1 MGEVAEDE
9 DEDEAV
15 HLVSRR
21 EWIFGRCTKTSDDK
35 SVVQRDV

>member
-15 HLVSRR
+15 HLVSKKG
-21 EWIFGRCTKTSDDK
+21 WIFGRCRKMSDDK